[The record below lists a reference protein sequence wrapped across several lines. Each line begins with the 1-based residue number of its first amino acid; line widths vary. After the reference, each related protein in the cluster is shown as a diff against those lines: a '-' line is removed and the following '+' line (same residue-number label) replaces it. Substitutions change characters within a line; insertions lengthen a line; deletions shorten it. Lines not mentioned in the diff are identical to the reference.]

1 MSEFRRLLLER
12 MKGLCELRADDL
24 DCLESHFL
32 LLSKWNRKVN
42 LTRVRGTADSVDR
55 HYCESLFAGLSL
67 PLGPLR
73 IMDLGSGAGFPG
85 VPVAVL
91 RRDCEVVLVESDRR
105 KAVFLR
111 ESARELANVR
121 VFAGRAEELKE
132 SFDWG
137 LSRAVAWDDIEGTL
151 SVSCAMAGL
160 LVKENAVLSERFFEW
175 SPRIGLPWDQTRCLA
190 IGRNVSRETSIDA
203 RGWKRA

>member
-12 MKGLCELRADDL
+12 MKGLCELRAGDL

-32 LLSKWNRKVN
+32 LLSKWNRKIN

-55 HYCESLFAGLSL
+55 HYCESLFDGLSL
-67 PLGPLR
+67 PSGPLR

-85 VPVAVL
+85 VPVAIL
-91 RRDCEVVLVESDRR
+91 RRDCEVVLVEADRR

-121 VFAGRAEELKE
+121 VFAGRAEELE
-132 SFDWG
+132 GSFDWG
-137 LSRAVAWDDIEGTL
+137 LSRAVAWDDIEGAL
-151 SVSCAMAGL
+151 AARCEMAGL

-175 SPRIGLPWDQTRCLA
+175 CPRIRLPWDQTRCLA
-190 IGRNVSRETSIDA
+190 IGRNVSRGTSIDA